1 MIITCPSCE
10 KKFEIDAALIPNKGR
25 TLKCGSCDKV
35 WFFKMN
41 LETKSNFTEEKID
54 KLVNDETLEKTDNL
68 IKKSKSLKKTN
79 DKALVKYK
87 KKTSYSLGLFL
98 RHILVF
104 LLSFVALIIFLDTLK
119 GPLSNFIPNLEL
131 ILFNLN
137 ETIKDIFLFLR
148 DLIK

>member
-1 MIITCPSCE
+1 MIITCPCGE
-10 KKFEIDAALIPNKGR
+10 KRFEIDAALIPDKGR

-41 LETKSNFTEEKID
+41 LETKSDFSKENNNKI
-54 KLVNDETLEKTDNL
+54 VNNEIFEKTDDL
-68 IKKSKSLKKTN
+68 IKRSKPLKKKD
-79 DKALVKYK
+79 DKALIKYQ
-87 KKTSYSLGLFL
+87 KKTSYSLGHFL

-104 LLSFVALIIFLDTLK
+104 IISIITLIVALDTLK
-119 GPLSNFIPNLEL
+119 GPLSNLIPNLEL

-137 ETIKDIFLFLR
+137 ETIKDIFLFLK